1 MLSSFNKLRC
11 SVVQWENSASCGVA
25 DSELLA
31 DSATVVE
38 FVGRSALQP
47 LERAT
52 LATLRTCKFVRLSYQ
67 RQQPVV
73 ISGVAQPLN

>member
-1 MLSSFNKLRC
+1 MLSSFEKLSCRLI
-11 SVVQWENSASCGVA
+11 ERDNFASCGVA

-31 DSATVVE
+31 DSVTVAE

-52 LATLRTCKFVRLSYQ
+52 LATLRTCQFVRLSYQ
-67 RQQPVV
+67 RQQPVI
-73 ISGVAQPLN
+73 ISGELRNR

>member
-1 MLSSFNKLRC
+1 MSNCKLIERD
-11 SVVQWENSASCGVA
+11 NFASCGVA

-31 DSATVVE
+31 DPATVAE

-67 RQQPVV
+67 QRKPVI
-73 ISGVAQPLN
+73 ISGELRN